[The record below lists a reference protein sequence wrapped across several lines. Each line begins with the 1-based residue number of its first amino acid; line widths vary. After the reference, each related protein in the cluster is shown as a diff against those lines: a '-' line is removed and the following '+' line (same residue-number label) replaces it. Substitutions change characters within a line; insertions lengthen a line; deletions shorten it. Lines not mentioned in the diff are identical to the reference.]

1 MEIWRLFFCRSGFRS
16 DRVPEQVSVVGWND
30 SRFLEYLTPPLA
42 SVSIPMAK
50 IGQKAAEIILA
61 NLNDGPTVLKAYV
74 QEEIIQ
80 RESFAPVRPVRSGR
94 ENRLPER

>member
-1 MEIWRLFFCRSGFRS
+1 
-16 DRVPEQVSVVGWND
+16 
-30 SRFLEYLTPPLA
+30 
-42 SVSIPMAK
+42 MAK

-74 QEEIIQ
+74 QEEIIL